1 MRIIRILEIAWLII
15 AISGLAIGTFKFYYE
30 GWDEAVFFYIFTL
43 VAAIF
48 YYIRRKQR
56 IRMEQESRPEE

>member
-1 MRIIRILEIAWLII
+1 MRIIRILEIAWLVI
-15 AISGLAIGTFKFYYE
+15 AIGGIIIGTFMFYTK

-48 YYIRRKQR
+48 YYIRRRQR
-56 IRMEQESRPEE
+56 IKMEQESRPEE